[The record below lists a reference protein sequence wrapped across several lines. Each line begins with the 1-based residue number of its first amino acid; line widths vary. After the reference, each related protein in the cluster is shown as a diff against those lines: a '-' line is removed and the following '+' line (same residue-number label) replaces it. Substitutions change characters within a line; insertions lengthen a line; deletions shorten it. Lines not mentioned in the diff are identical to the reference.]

1 MISRSKATVKIVLAH
16 RSKKSKID
24 GKQSIQ
30 LRIIYNRKPKY
41 YALGYSVT
49 EEDFIKM
56 FSGQVR
62 GELRELK
69 IRLQDIEAKAN
80 NIIQNIDP
88 FSISKFE
95 SGFFRPRNTHNN
107 VIRYLE
113 KEIEKAQ
120 EEGRISSRIMVECS
134 LNSFLSFTS
143 KCNLSFN
150 DVTIEWLKA
159 YERHMIKNGNSPSTV
174 GMYLRG
180 MRKIFNKAIND
191 GIVTRDQ
198 YPFGKSK
205 YEIPTSRNIKKALNN
220 TDIKKI
226 LEFNPKPGS
235 KEAWAKDMWTF
246 IYLCNGINP
255 KDTANLK
262 YKDIDNDY
270 ITFVRTKTKTS
281 RKHLRPIVIPINQRI
296 IDIIRIWGNT
306 PQSPQT
312 YVFKILK
319 PGLSP
324 AQIHDR
330 VHDFYSDIN
339 SVMKN
344 IAAELEINNPVTTYV
359 ARHSYATVMK
369 RKGAPLEFISE
380 SLGHSDIRT
389 TESYLASFDLDTKR
403 IWNSK
408 LLEL

>member
-49 EEDFIKM
+49 EEDFHKM
-56 FSGQVR
+56 FNGQVR

-95 SGFFRPRNTHNN
+95 SGFFRPKNTHNN
-107 VIRYLE
+107 VIQYLE

-120 EEGRISSRIMVECS
+120 EEGRISSRIMAECS
-134 LNSFLSFTS
+134 LNSFLSFNS
-143 KCNLSFN
+143 KGNLSFS

-159 YERHMIKNGNSPSTV
+159 YDRHMIKNGNSPSTV

-198 YPFGKSK
+198 YPFGKDK

-220 TDIKKI
+220 IDIKKI

-255 KDTANLK
+255 KDAANLK

-270 ITFVRTKTKTS
+270 ITFVRIKTKIS
-281 RKHLRPIVIPINQRI
+281 RKHLRPVVIPINQRI
-296 IDIIRIWGNT
+296 IDIIRI
-306 PQSPQT
+306 
-312 YVFKILK
+312 
-319 PGLSP
+319 
-324 AQIHDR
+324 
-330 VHDFYSDIN
+330 
-339 SVMKN
+339 
-344 IAAELEINNPVTTYV
+344 
-359 ARHSYATVMK
+359 
-369 RKGAPLEFISE
+369 
-380 SLGHSDIRT
+380 
-389 TESYLASFDLDTKR
+389 
-403 IWNSK
+403 
-408 LLEL
+408 